1 MKKTLLTCLLLAAS
15 ASHAEAIF
23 KATTSWDDGAI
34 AYPDGQAEITSIIL
48 RIEEGQEPPFHC
60 HPVPTMGYM
69 LKGKVRVDTVD
80 GKSVV
85 LTAGDPLVEVM
96 NTVHRGIALEGPA
109 EIVVFYAGAEGVPV
123 TVKPEDDP
131 DGKYCKQ

>member
-15 ASHAEAIF
+15 ASHAEPIL

-69 LKGKVRVDTVD
+69 LKGKVRVDTVE

>member
-1 MKKTLLTCLLLAAS
+1 MKKLLLTALCLVSPLAT
-15 ASHAEAIF
+15 AEPIL
-23 KATTSWDDGAI
+23 KATTSWDEGAI
-34 AYPDGQAEITSIIL
+34 AYPQGQAEITSIIL

-69 LKGKVRVDTVD
+69 LKGKIRVDTKE
-80 GKSVV
+80 GKSVE
-85 LTAGDPLVEVM
+85 LSAGDPLVEVM
-96 NTVHRGIALEGPA
+96 NTVHRGVALEGPA

-131 DGKYCKQ
+131 NGKYCKP